1 MRRDGSGVVDAYITV
16 RCCRGGRAA
25 VPRLVATPLHFTPL
39 THSLHS
45 LTLFLTHSL
54 SRRSSRP
61 LRLTHWMRRARILFV
76 APRGPA
82 DPFRSVSSSALFS
95 ALLCSPSIRLS
106 RALRSSAAA
115 DADCSLFQCALL
127 CCAVLL
133 YSVLCCLTAAA
144 SQSTTTSTRRRD
156 TSASLTHSLSHT
168 RAREQSHCREL
179 RAVQPTRR
187 GSS

>member
-1 MRRDGSGVVDAYITV
+1 MLSWRPGGSAS
-16 RCCRGGRAA
+16 
-25 VPRLVATPLHFTPL
+25 PRSHSTPLHS
-39 THSLHS
+39 THSL
-45 LTLFLTHSL
+45 TPFTHSL
-54 SRRSSRP
+54 SHSLTQSQELAS